1 MLCQILLLL
10 SVAVGHTSA
19 AVLGA
24 NCNCYCCS
32 SGDACS
38 PVHVG
43 TISLGNPGNIS
54 ATCDL
59 CTEQACVNGYPDDCI
74 PDVVDPGVNAHGLTI
89 ASCDAGNLVDGDP
102 CDNADACSATEVAM
116 VDWQGN
122 LITAQ
127 YDLSGL
133 CRSQGYTYKQ
143 DSLSS
148 EWFSANIC
156 GYSPRQCF
164 PADCANDGVNGR
176 DWQGGP
182 CTPWVATANIG
193 SVVRFF
199 QSNLD
204 AAPDTGSIGSN
215 KSLAPHKQVSCY
227 TDDGQ
232 PVQCNEACSVI
243 GTSIIGADGVSV
255 QWTFTNDTN
264 DAGGLIAVGPSTAVS
279 LDPSNPLG
287 AEKKDGPTCQPTSE
301 FDNGIETANIVL
313 KCDPTKKVNEAEILM
328 VDMIGC
334 DYTIT
339 FLTGAVCDPI
349 CPPGMGKCT
358 SGPNKNFCMAICL
371 TGGLGWFGTL
381 LVVSLV
387 LFSLYCLVGACVNK
401 SNHGMWKIPHE
412 DFWGRCRTCTCCSR
426 YKSDDNGFNAVF
438 GGEQAK
444 FGDVNQHPDEK
455 RRSSGYGSTNTGTNF

>member
-1 MLCQILLLL
+1 M
-10 SVAVGHTSA
+10 
-19 AVLGA
+19 
-24 NCNCYCCS
+24 
-32 SGDACS
+32 
-38 PVHVG
+38 
-43 TISLGNPGNIS
+43 
-54 ATCDL
+54 
-59 CTEQACVNGYPDDCI
+59 
-74 PDVVDPGVNAHGLTI
+74 
-89 ASCDAGNLVDGDP
+89 
-102 CDNADACSATEVAM
+102 
-116 VDWQGN
+116 
-122 LITAQ
+122 
-127 YDLSGL
+127 
-133 CRSQGYTYKQ
+133 
-143 DSLSS
+143 
-148 EWFSANIC
+148 
-156 GYSPRQCF
+156 
-164 PADCANDGVNGR
+164 
-176 DWQGGP
+176 
-182 CTPWVATANIG
+182 
-193 SVVRFF
+193 
-199 QSNLD
+199 
-204 AAPDTGSIGSN
+204 
-215 KSLAPHKQVSCY
+215 
-227 TDDGQ
+227 
-232 PVQCNEACSVI
+232 I

-287 AEKKDGPTCQPTSE
+287 ATCQPTSE
-301 FDNGIETANIVL
+301 FDKGIETANIVL

-412 DFWGRCRTCTCCSR
+412 IFWGRCRTCTCCSR

-438 GGEQAK
+438 GGDQAK
-444 FGDVNQHPDEK
+444 FGDVTQHPDEK